1 MAWVTLTTSA
11 IPTHWP
17 AFLVS
22 RAVAHVQPL
31 NQLSLLGLH
40 SCRSAVSTAARNK
53 VRISA
58 VIKENTLKSHF

>member
-22 RAVAHVQPL
+22 RAVAHVAA
-31 NQLSLLGLH
+31 SE
-40 SCRSAVSTAARNK
+40 SAVAAWPTFVQVSSQHGCTK
-53 VRISA
+53 
-58 VIKENTLKSHF
+58 